1 MALLMFYSSS
11 DFTEY
16 RQIQVRAAIKI
27 QFMFRRYLARKKAR
41 LEMLELFENSSL
53 GSEVQEELQI
63 EEQTSKQDF
72 QRLYAKLESWRVSE
86 EKRISTNKSGY
97 GLRRA
102 RAKLVSEEALKLA
115 ELASNRDNYKLAEKQ
130 QVVRNI
136 IFKAGQPRHSV

>member
-1 MALLMFYSSS
+1 
-11 DFTEY
+11 
-16 RQIQVRAAIKI
+16 
-27 QFMFRRYLARKKAR
+27 MFRRYLARKKAH
-41 LEMLELFENSSL
+41 LEMLELFESSSL
-53 GSEVQEELQI
+53 GSEVQEELQT

-72 QRLYAKLESWRVSE
+72 QRLYAKLESWRVCE
-86 EKRISTNKSGY
+86 EKRIGTNKSGY

-115 ELASNRDNYKLAEKQ
+115 ELASNRDDYKLAEKQ